1 MLDFTLPS
9 MPSRVPPRAAAPAVV
24 DRASAEADAVDA
36 GDESFASTLDALAD
50 DINDQAEASDASAEE
65 DSVTSPIVPA
75 TAPLPDA
82 IQPVVVPGWMVALR
96 GDLPQEDAGTADGA
110 ATPDAGTSVTGEV
123 VGHDTSGLGTAPSSI
138 PTTELVS
145 LTRSGV
151 GTAAPQATPATTTPD
166 ATAPDATMPEPAPLM
181 PKGTASASGAAV
193 TPAASFISATD
204 PTAAVDGEAT
214 ATGDPNAAH
223 QSNFGVRA
231 ATLAAAEAAAE
242 AVNIQGET
250 RASTGPLQAPAT
262 PSAPAFH
269 LSVESEPEAPAAE
282 RRVPAA
288 SLAAF
293 FQESAAVAAPREGAL
308 SFEFSGRGG
317 ESPVLAAQVKT
328 SSAAFATALAN
339 TPAFDALP
347 AETTAQIVQAMR
359 LQMTRG
365 GGEAHIKLEPHHFGD
380 LKVSI
385 KVEQG
390 QVTARLEAEV
400 PVVREWL
407 QSNQALLRTSLA
419 EQNLML
425 DRLEVAEPRDT
436 RDSEER
442 QQHKEERPKPQSSRR
457 RRSETRDVFEV
468 VA

>member
-9 MPSRVPPRAAAPAVV
+9 MPSRVPPRPAAPAVV
-24 DRASAEADAVDA
+24 DRTSADADAVDA

-50 DINDQAEASDASAEE
+50 DIKDQTEASDASAEE
-65 DSVTSPIVPA
+65 DSVNSPIVPA

-96 GDLPQEDAGTADGA
+96 GDLPQDGA
-110 ATPDAGTSVTGEV
+110 GAPDGAGTPDAGTALTGAVAGNETHGVETMPGPGPV
-123 VGHDTSGLGTAPSSI
+123 VPGPQASPA
-138 PTTELVS
+138 
-145 LTRSGV
+145 
-151 GTAAPQATPATTTPD
+151 AAPQSLAPSAEASAPAEGEAAQTG
-166 ATAPDATMPEPAPLM
+166 APVPAREPAIDGRASDLSVD
-181 PKGTASASGAAV
+181 TADV
-193 TPAASFISATD
+193 
-204 PTAAVDGEAT
+204 VD
-214 ATGDPNAAH
+214 
-223 QSNFGVRA
+223 
-231 ATLAAAEAAAE
+231 
-242 AVNIQGET
+242 IQGEA
-250 RASTGPLQAPAT
+250 RASARTPQASAT

-288 SLAAF
+288 SLSAF

-359 LQMTRG
+359 LQLTRG

-419 EQNLML
+419 EQNLTL
-425 DRLEVAEPRDT
+425 DRLEVAEPREP